1 MLFSKP
7 KIRPLTFS
15 PEEIVCLQS
24 GNKTQFRR
32 PVKGGRYFSESMD
45 AGKNPGAIHPVLK
58 CPYGQTGDRIWVRET
73 ARSEWQRTLESPF
86 LVQTG
91 VQYRADKEYREI
103 TAETKHKMFP
113 AKARTTQGDLAWA
126 TPVGMP
132 RWASRYLL
140 EISGSRLEK
149 LADISYEDAY
159 EEGILTEVWD
169 QTVVARNYDTPD
181 SFFQF
186 WSEEMDHYVEMN
198 ELYRRSYQS
207 LWNQIYGGDSLAS
220 NPLVWVV
227 TFKLID

>member
-86 LVQTG
+86 LV
-91 VQYRADKEYREI
+91 
-103 TAETKHKMFP
+103 
-113 AKARTTQGDLAWA
+113 
-126 TPVGMP
+126 
-132 RWASRYLL
+132 
-140 EISGSRLEK
+140 
-149 LADISYEDAY
+149 
-159 EEGILTEVWD
+159 
-169 QTVVARNYDTPD
+169 
-181 SFFQF
+181 
-186 WSEEMDHYVEMN
+186 
-198 ELYRRSYQS
+198 
-207 LWNQIYGGDSLAS
+207 
-220 NPLVWVV
+220 
-227 TFKLID
+227 